1 MVPRSGYGMIELI
14 LGLALFTVSVIS
26 FAVAIAAGY
35 SWYQESR
42 LRNQAI
48 TIMDECLMYGWTTGK
63 VPSDAVQKPFA
74 LEVRPGSI
82 MVSSVAGVV
91 LGRSSVDCQILTLK
105 WQSPMG
111 DQQLRAHGVFKT
123 KG

>member
-1 MVPRSGYGMIELI
+1 MVPRSGYGMIELV
-14 LGLALFTVSVIS
+14 LGLALFTMSALS
-26 FAVAIAAGY
+26 FAAAIAAGY

-63 VPSDAVQKPFA
+63 IPPDAVQKPFA
-74 LEVRPGSI
+74 LEVRANSI
-82 MVSSVAGVV
+82 MISSVEGVV
-91 LGRSSVDCQILTLK
+91 LDRSSLDCQTLTLK

-111 DQQLRAHGVFKT
+111 AQQLCANGVFKARR
-123 KG
+123 